1 MITIQFERESVCM
14 ADDVNAGKYI
24 IKMSDFATLG
34 DLIEVLYYGG
44 NGNTRAIPMPTAGVV
59 WLIDS
64 NIGHLAE
71 LSLDENNDIKTEY
84 ITFHRDTP
92 LCAIG
97 IDRIFAKRP

>member
-1 MITIQFERESVCM
+1 M
-14 ADDVNAGKYI
+14 ADDVNAGKCI

-44 NGNTRAIPMPTAGVV
+44 NGNTRAIPKPPEGVY

-64 NIGHLAE
+64 NIGHLAKI
-71 LSLDENNDIKTEY
+71 SLDENGDIKTEY

-97 IDRIFAKRP
+97 IDSTFAGRP